1 MVDVNV
7 EFTLGNEN
15 PINAEFTLEP
25 DVTYLANIVTAT
37 FSGEHNQLIHREYP
51 DQHPIEAITGL
62 TEGLN
67 NLSSAI
73 DDETARAE
81 NAENILNGKIDDEI
95 SRAILAEGTLQ
106 DNIDAEET
114 RAKRVEERLSGLVD
128 SNYQAISN
136 HVADKNNPHEVTK
149 TQVGLGNVENLSPA
163 DMPIST
169 ATQTALDT
177 KVDKVSTANKVYGTD
192 DSGNQTTYNTDS
204 FGKVDDVRVGGT
216 SVVTNKIANLGTMA
230 GQSAESYS
238 TTAEADAL
246 YATAAQGELADTAI
260 QPNDNISLLTNNSN
274 YQTGTQ
280 VANAISL
287 ETAARENSDN
297 NLQSQI
303 DAITSSSD
311 VTDIVGTY
319 AQLQAYDTSSLPPNS
334 IIKVL
339 QDESRNN
346 ETTYYRWVV
355 TGGVG
360 SWVLIGEE
368 GPYYTKSEANSTFVP
383 QTRTVNNKALSND
396 ITLTATDVG
405 ALPSSTVIPTVNNAT
420 LTIQKNGSTVNT
432 FTANASTNVTANITV
447 PTKTSDITNDSGFIT
462 NADLPTNYVTT
473 NTQQNITAIKT
484 FTTDMRFIRGRSDL
498 TTQATSSE
506 NWVGPR
512 FVDNNNVQGA
522 LVQYRRLSN
531 GVSETNLQTRALS
544 TQNFSKIAIYKNP
557 DGTAFTEAPAP
568 TEDTTS
574 STQIDTVGARNTKLQ
589 NYALSSSLA
598 TVATSGSY
606 NDLSNKP
613 TIPTKTSD
621 LTNDSG
627 YITGINS
634 SDVTTALGY
643 TPADDSDV
651 VKTSGNQTIGGIKT
665 FSSYIKATSQVD
677 ETSTSTQEKSYIE
690 LSDNQATTGYI
701 RQYWST
707 TQSQLRI
714 RSLSRHGDAVGA
726 WGDIQQ
732 IIDINGNYKIN
743 VACHGNL
750 VNTAL
755 TGATNSS
762 TNGEIPTKGWVN
774 NPDTSTNVVHRNGD
788 ETVGGKKTFTLQV
801 TKTNASAG
809 ADTPFVNKN
818 TAITKG
824 TAPSANVES
833 RWRLTDSSTEDSNS
847 ALVGGVVFGYSTSM
861 RTSAILQAGKP
872 EAGSTTSASMGI
884 YYPATGDPYTSA
896 PTPATSDNST
906 KIATTAF
913 VKAQGYVDTTS
924 DQTVGGAKTFTGISY
939 WSKAGPIISISNPNI
954 SGENWDIRYNT
965 ANNIVFLGRVLTGGT
980 WSDGISYRLNTG
992 ELSLQAQNGVIAPTP
1007 ATSDNSTKI
1016 ATTAYVK
1023 AQGYAATRYVDGM
1036 VGIARYAT
1044 STTAAATVE
1053 KVVYIQEITS
1063 LEVGQCIIVQ
1073 PTITSTVADSTIK
1086 LNDFIAYPMRYN
1098 NAAITTSTDSVVW
1111 NQNYPTIWMFDGT
1124 YWVFIAHG
1132 IDSNTTYSAMSVAE
1146 GTTGTATSNRV
1157 MRADYLKQILDNR
1170 IQLVS
1175 SLPATPESNILYCIP
1190 ES

>member
-7 EFTLGNEN
+7 EFTLGNDN

-67 NLSSAI
+67 NLSGAI

-95 SRAILAEGTLQ
+95 SRAILAEGGLSDRITSEV
-106 DNIDAEET
+106 N
-114 RAKRVEERLSGLVD
+114 RAKGVEERLSSSID
-128 SNYQAISN
+128 SNHQAISN

-169 ATQTALDT
+169 ATQTAIDT

-246 YATAAQGELADTAI
+246 YATAAQGELANTAI

-280 VANAISL
+280 VANSIAV
-287 ETAARENSDN
+287 ETAARENADN

-346 ETTYYRWVV
+346 ETTYYRWVI

-383 QTRTVNNKALSND
+383 QTRTVNNKTLSND
-396 ITLTATDVG
+396 ITLTAADVG

-462 NADLPTNYVTT
+462 NADLPTNHVTT
-473 NTQQNITAIKT
+473 DTNQTITGLKT
-484 FTTDMRFIRGRSDL
+484 FTSTITYNGNSGFAFNAKHATAVKG
-498 TTQATSSE
+498 TTPTSNALASYS
-506 NWVGPR
+506 
-512 FVDNNNVQGA
+512 FVDK
-522 LVQYRRLSN
+522 
-531 GVSETNLQTRALS
+531 
-544 TQNFSKIAIYKNP
+544 NFSSSYIKTIARTQYGYDTAGTIYARLQAFKPEDDSTATGTIAIYYP
-557 DGTAFTEAPAP
+557 SSGDPYTEAPTP
-568 TEDTTS
+568 TQDTTS

-606 NDLSNKP
+606 NDLSDKP

-634 SDVTTALGY
+634 SDVTTALGF
-643 TPADDSDV
+643 TPADSTTTV
-651 VKTSGNQTIGGIKT
+651 NLTGNQT
-665 FSSYIKATSQVD
+665 
-677 ETSTSTQEKSYIE
+677 
-690 LSDNQATTGYI
+690 
-701 RQYWST
+701 
-707 TQSQLRI
+707 
-714 RSLSRHGDAVGA
+714 
-726 WGDIQQ
+726 
-732 IIDINGNYKIN
+732 
-743 VACHGNL
+743 VAG
-750 VNTAL
+750 T
-755 TGATNSS
+755 
-762 TNGEIPTKGWVN
+762 
-774 NPDTSTNVVHRNGD
+774 
-788 ETVGGKKTFTLQV
+788 KTFTNSIV
-801 TKTNASAG
+801 RTTSAQS
-809 ADTPFVNKN
+809 AALSVAHQYTTV
-818 TAITKG
+818 TKG
-824 TAPSANVES
+824 TAPTGIVDS
-833 RWRLTDSSTEDSNS
+833 RWRLYDKNGTSDTNALSGVSFYYRPNGEISSSIIAFKPELNSSTKSEISI
-847 ALVGGVVFGYSTSM
+847 T
-861 RTSAILQAGKP
+861 
-872 EAGSTTSASMGI
+872 
-884 YYPATGDPYTSA
+884 YPVTGDPYTSA

-906 KIATTAF
+906 KIATTAY
-913 VKAQGYVDTTS
+913 VQAQGYASDSDVVKLTG
-924 DQTVGGAKTFTGISY
+924 DQTIAGTKTYTSTISGSINGNAATVTNGVYTNGNQTISGLKTFTSQVTKTSSSAGAETIFVNKNTSITKGTPPSANVESRWRLTDSSTGDSNSAFIGGVTFGYATNMRTSALLQVGKPEAGSTSTASMGIY
-939 WSKAGPIISISNPNI
+939 
-954 SGENWDIRYNT
+954 YT
-965 ANNIVFLGRVLTGGT
+965 A
-980 WSDGISYRLNTG
+980 DGDAYTS
-992 ELSLQAQNGVIAPTP
+992 APTP

-1016 ATTAYVK
+1016 ATTAFVK
-1023 AQGYAATRYVDGM
+1023 NQDYAATRYVDGM

-1053 KVVYIQEITS
+1053 KVVSIPEITS
-1063 LEVGQCIIVQ
+1063 LNVGQCIIVQ

-1086 LNDFIAYPMRYN
+1086 LNDFTAYPMRYN